1 MIHFMKVARLDYNKM
16 WERAQ
21 NEKRKYLFGTN
32 KPTENYDDINYQKK
46 LIGYMAIT
54 RKWILQQQKVE
65 SEIASATFKEINLE
79 IQLYDDS
86 RNFYIREGSNVRKQ
100 LLMIK
105 KLKRNGMMKLR
116 KQLLSLEE

>member
-1 MIHFMKVARLDYNKM
+1 MVHFMKVARLDYNRM
-16 WERAQ
+16 WERAR
-21 NEKRKYLFGTN
+21 NEKREYLFGTN
-32 KPTENYDDINYQKK
+32 KPTENYDDIDYQKK

-116 KQLLSLEE
+116 KQLLSQEE

>member
-1 MIHFMKVARLDYNKM
+1 MVHFMKVARLDYNKM
-16 WERAQ
+16 WERAR
-21 NEKRKYLFGTN
+21 NEKGEYLFGTN
-32 KPTENYDDINYQKK
+32 KPTENYDDIDYQKK

-105 KLKRNGMMKLR
+105 
-116 KQLLSLEE
+116 